1 MTITSFL
8 TCMNP
13 KMDKRDERNNILSKP
28 YLFDIYATDIFRR
41 RFCGIQTHFT
51 VEMKKKF
58 NGKVLNL

>member
-28 YLFDIYATDIFRR
+28 YLFDIYATDIFGR
-41 RFCGIQTHFT
+41 RFCGIKTHFT
-51 VEMKKKF
+51 VEM
-58 NGKVLNL
+58 